1 MPSAALAQA
10 VRLYESEPGM
20 PLDPR
25 SDHTQLARVLIS
37 TWALHTGRVLRGDV
51 PPDELP
57 VDDLIDFWADP
68 LLADPMPD
76 DQGWSHR
83 SG

>member
-20 PLDPR
+20 IPDPR
-25 SDHTQLARVLIS
+25 SEHTQLARVLIS
-37 TWALHTGRVLRGDV
+37 TWSLHTGRVLRGDV

-57 VDDLIDFWADP
+57 AEDLIEFWADP
-68 LLADPMPD
+68 MLD
-76 DQGWSHR
+76 DLGR
-83 SG
+83 